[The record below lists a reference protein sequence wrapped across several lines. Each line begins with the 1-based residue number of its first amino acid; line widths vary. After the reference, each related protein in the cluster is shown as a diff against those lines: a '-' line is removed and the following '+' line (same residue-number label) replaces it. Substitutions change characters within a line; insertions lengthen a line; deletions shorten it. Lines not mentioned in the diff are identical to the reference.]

1 MISLLLNKGITL
13 YTPEDEF
20 NRSLGLKKIGR
31 PLLSGVSWG
40 FANKIAVQFRNKANN
55 RNLFHQ

>member
-1 MISLLLNKGITL
+1 MISLLLDKGVTL

-31 PLLSGVSWG
+31 SFLSGISWD
-40 FANKIAVQFRNKANN
+40 FANKISVQFRNKANKT
-55 RNLFHQ
+55 NLFHQ